1 MVAVDL
7 AADLLHGSVAP
18 GFERVQAEFRRN
30 FEERS
35 ELGAA
40 CTIFHRGEKVVDL
53 WGGYRDPQKRL
64 PWQEDTLC
72 IVQSVTKGLAAMTL
86 AMLHSRGDLDY
97 EERVATYWPEFE
109 QNGKAQITVRQLLSH
124 QAGLPCLEEGWDWD
138 TLSDLDALAVVLA
151 RQRPIWEP
159 GTRHGYHA
167 MNLGLYE
174 NELVRRVDP
183 QHRSLGRFF
192 KEEIAEPLGIEFYI
206 GLPEDVP
213 TERIA
218 QVQWPNP
225 VTAVLQMMLKD
236 IRASRFAFAMM
247 NPKSM
252 TTRAFSFTK
261 GGAMAGDIDNPRY
274 RGVEFA
280 STGGIGRA
288 SAIAL
293 AYSAFA
299 TREGELGVSRN
310 TLEMLAAA
318 DREPTEGIFDL
329 VLKAE
334 YRHSLGFGKPCPSFP
349 IGRSSRSFGWGGLGG
364 YMGYADPDDQ
374 VGFGYTMNRLSF
386 QTGGDSRVTALMN
399 AFYSCI

>member
-1 MVAVDL
+1 MAVIDL
-7 AADLLHGSVAP
+7 KADLLHGSVSP
-18 GFERVQAEFRRN
+18 GFEPVQAEFRRN
-30 FEERS
+30 FEQRD

-40 CTIFHRGEKVVDL
+40 CTIYHRGEKVVEL
-53 WGGYRDPQKRL
+53 WGGYRDLENRL
-64 PWQEDTLC
+64 SWQEDTLC

-86 AMLHSRGDLDY
+86 AMLHSRGHLDY
-97 EERVATYWPEFE
+97 EERVAAYWPEFE
-109 QNGKAQITVRQLLSH
+109 QNGKEKITVRQLTSH
-124 QAGLPCLEEGWDWD
+124 QAGLPCLEEGWNWD

-167 MNLGLYE
+167 VNIGLYE

-213 TERIA
+213 SERVA
-218 QVQWPNP
+218 KVQWPNP
-225 VTAVLQMMLKD
+225 LTAVLGMMLED

-247 NPKSM
+247 NPRSI
-252 TTRAFSFTK
+252 TSRAFSFTQ
-261 GGAMAGDIDNPRY
+261 GGAMSGDIDHPRY

-288 SAIAL
+288 SAIAR

-299 TREGELGVSRN
+299 TGGRELGVSSK
-310 TLEMLAAA
+310 TLEMLAAP

-334 YRHSLGFGKPCPSFP
+334 FRHSLGFGKPCSNFP
-349 IGRSSRSFGWGGLGG
+349 IGRSSRAFGWGGLGG

-386 QTGGDSRVTALMN
+386 QTGGDSRVTALTN
-399 AFYSCI
+399 AFYTCI